1 MGRECDRSVSVD
13 ANARYFARQPRRFTH
28 SNLPSGRSDY
38 TILLSYEP
46 LSHCPQLSDRRSD
59 GQQLFSDRLLGAL
72 GQLEGLGK
80 VLAVAAEM
88 VEEERS
94 LLGTG
99 EATSSHDAGYRRLAV
114 QPARG

>member
-1 MGRECDRSVSVD
+1 VS
-13 ANARYFARQPRRFTH
+13 ATA
-28 SNLPSGRSDY
+28 PSASTLTPDTSPDNPGGSLIRIY
-38 TILLSYEP
+38 P
-46 LSHCPQLSDRRSD
+46 PV
-59 GQQLFSDRLLGAL
+59 
-72 GQLEGLGK
+72 EGLGK